1 MADHI
6 IAIFDVI
13 SFFAFLSAFLVLF
26 RVPRKRMG
34 RSTRAF
40 LQAALFIY
48 VFVGFSNT
56 LQYSGIT
63 AALDPYEDFAQIV
76 FPLLFLFFV
85 YSTML
90 RSEVGLRLISEKQFV
105 QSIDRAEKRFRL
117 FTEQS
122 PAVVFIVDVDGRHIY
137 ANRRCRE
144 LNGIS
149 VGNGNI
155 PKWPDEVMDT
165 LRRHNQLALE
175 EGKWEGREQIPDGH
189 GRIHT
194 YQVTKFRIQEED
206 GTVFIGGIALD
217 VTEYQALLEEQRQ
230 LASIIEQLGE
240 GVMVTDSDGEIIFVN
255 RAYEQMTGYPLEE
268 LIGKNPRILKSGK
281 QDMEFYRKLWG
292 TITSGKTWQGK
303 LINKRKDGKL
313 YHEQATVF
321 PVSGKGGNIQYFAAV
336 KRDITHEIKMEEN
349 LRQSQKM
356 ETIGQL
362 VGGIAHDFNNI
373 LTAINGYSELAISNL
388 EPGSKA
394 RSHME
399 RVRDAGERAAALT
412 KKLLGFG
419 RKQMIQPKVLDISEI
434 VRRFQPIVRRL
445 IGEDIELVLKLG
457 EDLPPI
463 FADPAQIEQILM
475 NLLVNARDAINEN
488 RESGERR
495 IVIEASELYLDEAY
509 VKHHVGASV
518 GPHILLNV
526 TDTGKGIPEDLQL
539 RIFEP
544 FFTTKK
550 VGTGT
555 GLGLATILGI
565 IKQNNG
571 SIFVYSE
578 EGGGTTFKVYWPIY
592 KAEDSVGELRR
603 KVLMDNHVVNG
614 EGVILVV
621 EDEED
626 VRAIAVAVLK
636 SAGYTLLEAESAES
650 ALEMMKS
657 YEGPL
662 DLLFTD
668 IVMPGMNGMELA
680 EKLSELRP
688 GIKKLYASGYSEEVL
703 EQKGLHGVNGSLLL
717 KPYSRGELTRRIS
730 DLLNKSRSV

>member
-1 MADHI
+1 MADYFVVL
-6 IAIFDVI
+6 FDAI
-13 SFFAFLSAFLVLF
+13 SFVTFLAAFLLLF
-26 RVPRKRMG
+26 RVPRERMG

-48 VFVGFSNT
+48 VFVGFSNI
-56 LQYSGIT
+56 LEHSGIT
-63 AALDPYEDFAQIV
+63 AVLDPYEDFTEII

-90 RSEVGLRLISEKQFV
+90 RSEVGLRLISEKQLV

-122 PAVVFIVDVDGRHIY
+122 PAIVFIVDVDGRHIY
-137 ANRRCRE
+137 ANRKCLE
-144 LNGIS
+144 IKGIRI
-149 VGNGNI
+149 GDGKL
-155 PKWPDEVMDT
+155 PDWPDEVMAA
-165 LRRHNQLALE
+165 LREHNQFALK
-175 EGKWEGREQIPDGH
+175 EGKWEGREKIPDRH
-189 GRIHT
+189 GRIRT

-206 GTVFIGGIALD
+206 GSVFIGGIALD
-217 VTEYQALLEEQRQ
+217 ITEYQVLLEEQRQ

-255 RAYEQMTGYPLEE
+255 QAYEQMTGYPMEE

-303 LINKRKDGKL
+303 LINKRKDGQL

-321 PVSGKGGNIQYFAAV
+321 PVSGKGGDVQYFAAV
-336 KRDITHEIKMEEN
+336 KRDISHEVKMEEN
-349 LRQSQKM
+349 LRQAQKL

-373 LTAINGYSELAISNL
+373 LTAINGYSELAISSL

-419 RKQMIQPKVLDISEI
+419 RKQMIQPKVLDISET
-434 VRRFQPIVRRL
+434 VRRFEPIVKRL
-445 IGEDIELVLKLG
+445 IGEDIDLVLKLK
-457 EDLPPI
+457 EDLSPI
-463 FADPAQIEQILM
+463 FADPAQIEQILI

-488 RESGERR
+488 RESGDRKI
-495 IVIEASELYLDEAY
+495 IVETRELYLDEAY
-509 VKHHVGASV
+509 VRHHVGASV

-526 TDTGKGIPEDLQL
+526 TDTGKGIPDDLRL

-550 VGTGT
+550 IGIGT

-578 EGGGTTFKVYWPIY
+578 EGSGTTFKVYWPIY
-592 KAEDSVGELRR
+592 KAEESVSELR
-603 KVLMDNHVVNG
+603 KKILMNNRVVKG

-626 VRAIAVAVLK
+626 VRAIAVAVLE
-636 SAGYTLLEAESAES
+636 SAGYTVLEAASAES
-650 ALEMMKS
+650 ALEMMKN
-657 YEGPL
+657 YDGPL

-668 IVMPGMNGMELA
+668 IVMPGINGMELA
-680 EKLSELRP
+680 KKMSKLRP
-688 GIKKLYASGYSEEVL
+688 GIRKLYASGYSEEVL
-703 EQKGLHGVNGSLLL
+703 EQKGFQGVNGSLLL
-717 KPYSRGELTRRIS
+717 KPYSRSELTRKVS
-730 DLLNKSRSV
+730 DLLNQGR